1 MEYKDIVKL
10 LQNPDKV
17 PEGLSELDAY
27 NSALTKERDDLK
39 TAHDADDK
47 RIRDLQD
54 TNMRLYLK
62 QTGKVDEEPEDD
74 RDDYEKLL
82 DLLKTDTDGGNA

>member
-27 NSALTKERDDLK
+27 NAALTKERDDLK

-62 QTGKVDEEPEDD
+62 QTGKADDEPEDT
-74 RDDYEKLL
+74 RNDYEKLI
-82 DLLKTDTDGGNA
+82 DLFKSDNGGKS

>member
-1 MEYKDIVKL
+1 MDYKDIVKL

-39 TAHDADDK
+39 TAHEADDK

-62 QTGKVDEEPEDD
+62 QTGKVEDEQEDD
-74 RDDYEKLL
+74 RNDYEKLL
-82 DLLKTDTDGGNA
+82 DMFKTKDGGNA